1 MIKRISDFEINSEE
15 ELKKIQLI
23 AKDEKYKDIFKYYNE
38 NIFYK
43 DIDKKDVEEIL
54 NTQIHFEEVLPL
66 YISLFDGGEYIKL
79 GISEVTISECIDE
92 VQENIE
98 KYEDRIWNALD
109 VDKEISQI
117 LKEQVKV
124 VYEKQLE
131 SEREKINAITNGE
144 ISWQ

>member
-1 MIKRISDFEINSEE
+1 MIKRISDFEINSDE
-15 ELKKIQLI
+15 ELEKIQLI
-23 AKDEKYKDIFKYYNE
+23 AKDEKYKDIFKCYND
-38 NIFYK
+38 NFFYK
-43 DIDKKDVEEIL
+43 DIDKKDVEKIL
-54 NTQIHFEEVLPL
+54 NTIIHYEEILPL

-79 GISEVTISECIDE
+79 GVSEVTISECIDE

-117 LKEQVKV
+117 LKEQVRV

-131 SEREKINAITNGE
+131 SEREKINAIINGE
-144 ISWQ
+144 INWQ